1 VYITGCDSTLT
12 TKIKRG
18 KDEYCDD
25 KYCRMF
31 IPNVFSPNGDLQND
45 TFEIYT
51 QVVRLS
57 QLQIFDRWGDLQYEE
72 NSANPHW
79 DGNSMRGG
87 LMNSGVYVY
96 VLRGFCSNGRP
107 FIKKGDVTLLR

>member
-1 VYITGCDSTLT
+1 LRRKFGYRFRVRSILQRHRFYPH
-12 TKIKRG
+12 KA
-18 KDEYCDD
+18 
-25 KYCRMF
+25 
-31 IPNVFSPNGDLQND
+31 FSPNSDLQND

-51 QVVRLS
+51 QVVTLS

-72 NSANPHW
+72 NAPHPHW
-79 DGNSMRGG
+79 DGTSMRGG

-107 FIKKGDVTLLR
+107 FVKKGDVMLLR